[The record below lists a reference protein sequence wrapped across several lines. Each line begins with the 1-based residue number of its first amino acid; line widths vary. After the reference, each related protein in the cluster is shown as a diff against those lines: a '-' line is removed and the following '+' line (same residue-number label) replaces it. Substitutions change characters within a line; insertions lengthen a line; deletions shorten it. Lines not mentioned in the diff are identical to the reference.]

1 MNQAI
6 KRDIQHLKYLKQFGY
21 THGEITRAVM
31 QIHKSGTYESL
42 DIFDN
47 KQERRLQQIVKIYI
61 YIFEDE
67 LNY

>member
-6 KRDIQHLKYLKQFGY
+6 KRDIKDLKYLKQYGY
-21 THGEITRAVM
+21 TNYEINKAVK

-47 KQERRLQQIVKIYI
+47 KDDRRLQQIVKEYI
-61 YIFEDE
+61 SLFED
-67 LNY
+67 